1 MREPM
6 VCAIG
11 ICAVF
16 VHSKKMLGCFN
27 PNLGYIFKLHF
38 TQCLSLSTFDPKLG

>member
-16 VHSKKMLGCFN
+16 VHSKKNAGLF
-27 PNLGYIFKLHF
+27 
-38 TQCLSLSTFDPKLG
+38 